1 MATIDEIRKKHGIQ
15 VTEQDVVDPEGTD
28 LTLSEKARLVS
39 QGALFNF
46 SDEIAAA
53 FRALGDETFEEA
65 LMDERSILEEARE
78 KEGSLKYEIGGAVLP
93 GIVAAPFTGGASIP
107 ATTARLAAMGAAQGL
122 TSAVGASEG
131 DLGERLTDDPVGLAL
146 ATGGGAVAGPAGQ
159 KLVSVGQKVV
169 STLASPL
176 KRGER
181 FVSGKLSKPV
191 EDEIMRI
198 ANESG
203 LTPDDIVTRVAAG
216 EIIPDMSDQAANAV
230 RAIYAKAGSGGQV
243 IADTVSRRAD
253 ELPADAKATLQADLA
268 PDMVS
273 GNVSK
278 FFDQSID
285 QLKKAEGAAY
295 NKIFAET
302 ADIKS
307 NSLNLA
313 VQEVLQNQKFLRNQ
327 VNTLLNA
334 KGKPPLFKVTD
345 GTVELLDDVDL
356 ETAEIVRRAL
366 TDKATASF
374 KKGEGSLGTAVGD
387 LERKLRGVID
397 EASPELAATRAN
409 WAKISS
415 AKDAFEDG
423 KRIFGKSADD
433 AEVFF
438 EDLVAKG
445 DMQAVA
451 AFRAGA
457 ASAIRAKGT
466 TGAQVTMFKN
476 FSDLNRKERLIL
488 EKIYPGDA
496 AEAAFD
502 KLKLAAQAI
511 KTEGRV
517 LGGSPTAITS
527 EGVKRIGTAQG
538 LADASALISGDLMG
552 GVRLLRG
559 FLGSRAEGLNQ
570 SQLEQVARM
579 VVSEDAE
586 LLRRALTDTSAR
598 EALALKVTQIVNLM
612 QRGGASAAAIETG
625 EFLQTSPTISEITQ
639 TISPSAAEKVQ
650 QAATQ

>member
-1 MATIDEIRKKHGIQ
+1 M
-15 VTEQDVVDPEGTD
+15 
-28 LTLSEKARLVS
+28 
-39 QGALFNF
+39 
-46 SDEIAAA
+46 
-53 FRALGDETFEEA
+53 
-65 LMDERSILEEARE
+65 
-78 KEGSLKYEIGGAVLP
+78 
-93 GIVAAPFTGGASIP
+93 
-107 ATTARLAAMGAAQGL
+107 
-122 TSAVGASEG
+122 
-131 DLGERLTDDPVGLAL
+131 
-146 ATGGGAVAGPAGQ
+146 
-159 KLVSVGQKVV
+159 
-169 STLASPL
+169 
-176 KRGER
+176 
-181 FVSGKLSKPV
+181 
-191 EDEIMRI
+191 
-198 ANESG
+198 
-203 LTPDDIVTRVAAG
+203 
-216 EIIPDMSDQAANAV
+216 
-230 RAIYAKAGSGGQV
+230 
-243 IADTVSRRAD
+243 
-253 ELPADAKATLQADLA
+253 
-268 PDMVS
+268 
-273 GNVSK
+273 
-278 FFDQSID
+278 
-285 QLKKAEGAAY
+285 
-295 NKIFAET
+295 
-302 ADIKS
+302 
-307 NSLNLA
+307 
-313 VQEVLQNQKFLRNQ
+313 QNQKFLRNQ

-409 WAKISS
+409 WSRISS

>member
-15 VTEQDVVDPEGTD
+15 VAEQDVVDPEGTG
-28 LTLSEKARLVS
+28 LTLSEKARLVA
-39 QGALFNF
+39 QGAAFNF

-53 FRALGDETFEEA
+53 FRALGEETYEEA

-78 KEGSLKYEIGGAVLP
+78 KEGSLKYELGGAVLP

-146 ATGGGAVAGPAGQ
+146 ATGGGAVAGPVGQ
-159 KLVSVGQKVV
+159 KLVSGSQKVM
-169 STLASPL
+169 STLAAPL

-374 KKGEGSLGTAVGD
+374 KKGEGSLGTAIGD

-409 WAKISS
+409 WSRISS

-511 KTEGRV
+511 QTQGRV

-527 EGVKRIGTAQG
+527 EGVKRIGTTQG
-538 LADASALISGDLMG
+538 LADASALLSGDLMG

-625 EFLQTSPTISEITQ
+625 EFVQTSPTISEITQ